1 MNWPVICCFNWCIVM
16 VYCFS
21 QNVEYTT
28 ECTFAN
34 RYCDWCAGIY
44 SIHSTHKTIG
54 RTHSNGTNYII
65 TDMLHNFS
73 CQMNFDALTDFTV
86 DFDCVINSWKAFR
99 WEFNVDNRANN
110 LYYFASIQCF
120 PSHLFYCRA
129 SAPPTIS
136 LISLVIPA

>member
-1 MNWPVICCFNWCIVM
+1 M

-28 ECTFAN
+28 ECTFAD
-34 RYCDWCAGIY
+34 RYCNRCASIY
-44 SIHSTHKTIG
+44 SIHTTNKSIG
-54 RTHSNGTNYII
+54 RTHSNGTNNIF
-65 TDMLHNFS
+65 TNVLHNFS
-73 CQMNFDALTDFTV
+73 SQMNFNTIANFTV
-86 DFDCVINSWKAFR
+86 NLDCVINCWKAFR